1 MVKKMGRKPRNEAQ
15 INAIRNKITNHALKL
30 FQEEGY
36 DAISMRRL
44 AKEVGCAPMTIYAHF
59 DGKINILQHLWAVV
73 LDNVFADIRSQIE
86 TSKNPSQRLNIAAQI
101 FTQYW
106 LKNPDHFRLV
116 FMSAG
121 ITRPDVDSFL
131 KNDAT
136 LSHFKFFSGL
146 VMLAL
151 AADHPPKIGEVKAKT
166 DGLISALIGIVFCAN
181 TIADYPWTKPEDM
194 VDLMLTSLLTQK
206 PQPKTNG

>member
-1 MVKKMGRKPRNEAQ
+1 MAQKQGRKPRNQAQ
-15 INAIRNKITNHALKL
+15 IDAVRATIIEHALKL
-30 FQEEGY
+30 FQQEGY
-36 DAISMRRL
+36 DAVSMRRL

-73 LDNVFADIRSQIE
+73 LETVFTEIRIQVDISKSPTQRILVASQV
-86 TSKNPSQRLNIAAQI
+86 
-101 FTQYW
+101 FTNYW

-121 ITRPDVDSFL
+121 IERPDVDSFL
-131 KNDAT
+131 KNKAT
-136 LSHFKFFSGL
+136 LAHFKYFSGL

-151 AADHPPKIGEVKAKT
+151 GENHTPDNQEIKLKT

-181 TIADYPWTKPEDM
+181 TIADYPWSTAKT
-194 VDLMLTSLLTQK
+194 LTDSIVVSLLNLDTTTK
-206 PQPKTNG
+206 N

>member
-1 MVKKMGRKPRNEAQ
+1 MTNKPGRKPRSQAQ
-15 INAIRNKITNHALKL
+15 ISAVRSKIIEHALKL
-30 FQEEGY
+30 FQDEGY
-36 DAISMRRL
+36 DAVSIRRL

-73 LDNVFADIRSQIE
+73 LNSVFSEIRTNIE
-86 TSKNPSQRLNIAAQI
+86 VSKNPTERLLIASQT
-101 FTQYW
+101 FTEYW
-106 LKNPDHFRLV
+106 LTNPDHFRLV
-116 FMSAG
+116 FMSSG

-131 KNDAT
+131 KNKAT

-151 AADHPPKIGEVKAKT
+151 AESHTPNTAEIKLKT
-166 DGLISALIGIVFCAN
+166 DALISALIGIVFCAN

-194 VDLMLTSLLTQK
+194 VTLVTKALIKQ
-206 PQPKTNG
+206 

>member
-1 MVKKMGRKPRNEAQ
+1 MVKKMGRKPRSQAQ
-15 INAIRNKITNHALKL
+15 INAVRDKITDHALKL

-36 DAISMRRL
+36 DAISIRRL

-73 LDNVFADIRSQIE
+73 LDTVFSQIRTDIE
-86 TSKNPSQRLNIAAQI
+86 NSKDSTQRLNIAAQV

-106 LKNPDHFRLV
+106 LTNPDHFRLV

-131 KNDAT
+131 KNKAT

-151 AADHPPKIGEVKAKT
+151 ADSHTPNVAEIKAKT

-181 TIADYPWTKPEDM
+181 TIADYPWSKPQDM
-194 VDLMLTSLLTQK
+194 VTLMLNSLINAK
-206 PQPKTNG
+206 

>member
-1 MVKKMGRKPRNEAQ
+1 MSAKMGRKPRNKAQ
-15 INAIRNKITNHALKL
+15 INAVREKIINHALKL
-30 FQEEGY
+30 FQNEGY
-36 DAISMRRL
+36 EAISMRRL
-44 AKEVGCAPMTIYAHF
+44 AKQVGCAPMTIYAHF

-73 LDNVFADIRSQIE
+73 LETVFSQIHNNIK
-86 TSKNPSQRLNIAAQI
+86 TSKNPTERLNIAAQT
-101 FTQYW
+101 FAQYW
-106 LKNPDHFRLV
+106 IENPDHFRLV

-131 KNDAT
+131 KNKTT

-151 AADHPPKIGEVKAKT
+151 ADTHTPNSAEVKAKT

-194 VDLMLTSLLTQK
+194 VNLMLTTLLTSK
-206 PQPKTNG
+206 A